1 MRTNVQRV
9 FERSDITFSRR
20 ASQSSI
26 DSSVAGRDDVTRS
39 TSSISTLDTNRLFD
53 LCFSPTSTGRF
64 INIEE
69 IELFL
74 NQQNLLVREMTH
86 LMEDQRFQRWTL
98 QFVTDNG
105 KHILICSPNILF
117 HSC

>member
-39 TSSISTLDTNRLFD
+39 TSSISTLDTNRLF
-53 LCFSPTSTGRF
+53 
-64 INIEE
+64 EE